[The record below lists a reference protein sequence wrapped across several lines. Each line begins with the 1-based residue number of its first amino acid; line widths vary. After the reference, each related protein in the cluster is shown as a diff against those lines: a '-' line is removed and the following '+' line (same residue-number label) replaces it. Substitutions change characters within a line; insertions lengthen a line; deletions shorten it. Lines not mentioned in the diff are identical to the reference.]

1 MHSPLREPPQKSKTF
16 ANEMKDNEKRL
27 KKQRVSVAFS
37 IQAFTGLLNDS
48 RTVIRAQLYVVGH
61 I

>member
-1 MHSPLREPPQKSKTF
+1 MTF
-16 ANEMKDNEKRL
+16 AKEMKDNEKRL